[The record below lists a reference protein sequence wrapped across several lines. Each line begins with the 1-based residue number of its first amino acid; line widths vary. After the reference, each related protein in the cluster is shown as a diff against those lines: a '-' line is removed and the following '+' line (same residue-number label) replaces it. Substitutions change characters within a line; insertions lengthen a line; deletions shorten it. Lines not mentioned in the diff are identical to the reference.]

1 MTTKY
6 LNKTENYVVT
16 RISIV
21 QTKASNESASSSSA
35 RLSNLSSVNVNAT
48 TPVAR
53 GNVFLERQ
61 SQKQDFVKDMTA
73 TAVPIWHPGQEKFKF
88 GRCKYCEK
96 LSLQPHLNRTGQH
109 NKGKLLL
116 RCSSWFRREQ
126 GFQDF
131 QKNCTLGG
139 QICSPPVR

>member
-1 MTTKY
+1 V
-6 LNKTENYVVT
+6 EEGT
-16 RISIV
+16 R
-21 QTKASNESASSSSA
+21 NESASSSSA

-88 GRCKYCEK
+88 GGCKYCEK

-126 GFQDF
+126 GFQCWYSF
-131 QKNCTLGG
+131 PFPMGLYHKLSKPMQVEYESLKQSLRRGSN
-139 QICSPPVR
+139 